1 MTGEYWG
8 FMVKNQ
14 VSHQVSQFAKMRPLG
29 SLRPLTCKS
38 TAKRFK
44 RLKKLKCPKILTQKR
59 LRPLAGGYGEIKV
72 KTVLP
77 YDRAFP

>member
-29 SLRPLTCKS
+29 SLRPL
-38 TAKRFK
+38 AE
-44 RLKKLKCPKILTQKR
+44 
-59 LRPLAGGYGEIKV
+59 GYGGIKV

-77 YDRAFP
+77 YDRTFPQIYREDDFFRKGVAIVFFLSAECSE